1 MKYALRLPYS
11 RVAALM
17 TAAALTVAAE
27 ARADDLSADG
37 GGRPMSALAAIVS
50 RQGGIPARVTAAVTA
65 TPRVSADRYGVAPV
79 PFAIVNR
86 DAPDVFGSTSLRVG
100 RTPLDARWQRVSS
113 GAARALSEPARRFV
127 ESARHLAPRAQVE
140 AVNNWVNA
148 RVIFRSDRDG
158 HDQWASAAQT
168 LRTGRGDCED
178 FAIAKMQ
185 LLRAL
190 GHQAAT
196 LYFVVA
202 QDLVRR
208 QGHAVLVVRH
218 HGAMLMLD
226 SNSNRIQDATQR
238 ADYRPILS
246 FSANRAWIH
255 GYAGE
260 GPTRMAGTA
269 TTASG
274 VTL

>member
-1 MKYALRLPYS
+1 M
-11 RVAALM
+11 
-17 TAAALTVAAE
+17 
-27 ARADDLSADG
+27 
-37 GGRPMSALAAIVS
+37 
-50 RQGGIPARVTAAVTA
+50 
-65 TPRVSADRYGVAPV
+65 
-79 PFAIVNR
+79 
-86 DAPDVFGSTSLRVG
+86 
-100 RTPLDARWQRVSS
+100 
-113 GAARALSEPARRFV
+113 
-127 ESARHLAPRAQVE
+127 
-140 AVNNWVNA
+140 
-148 RVIFRSDRDG
+148 
-158 HDQWASAAQT
+158 
-168 LRTGRGDCED
+168 RTGRGDCED